1 MMYIAQQKHTSMA
14 HPKFDYDSDQFYEE
28 IYALAM
34 QGLSDAEIADALS
47 ERFGQTL
54 HPDVFGSM
62 KNGTYANWTKEQK
75 ERRSERMNRVLAR
88 GRRKINSI
96 VRGAYL
102 KAALGGRKTR
112 NKNTTIRAIF
122 NEKGEKIGEAEV
134 QRIESE
140 IEMPPNVQ
148 ALSTWLYHHDPEWRK
163 VQRGLDMA
171 EDDVPTDVD
180 NGVDIEAWI
189 RKETEIANDNNDNL

>member
-1 MMYIAQQKHTSMA
+1 MA

-47 ERFGQTL
+47 DRFGQTL

-62 KNGTYANWTKEQK
+62 KNGTYANWTAQEK

-112 NKNTTIRAIF
+112 NKNTTFRPILD
-122 NEKGEKIGEAEV
+122 EKGEKIGDVEV

-140 IEMPPNVQ
+140 IELPPNVQ

-163 VQRGLDMA
+163 VQRGLDQA
-171 EDDVPTDVD
+171 DDDIPTDI
-180 NGVDIEAWI
+180 NTGVDIEAWI
-189 RKETEIANDNNDNL
+189 RKETEDIATITDNNDNL